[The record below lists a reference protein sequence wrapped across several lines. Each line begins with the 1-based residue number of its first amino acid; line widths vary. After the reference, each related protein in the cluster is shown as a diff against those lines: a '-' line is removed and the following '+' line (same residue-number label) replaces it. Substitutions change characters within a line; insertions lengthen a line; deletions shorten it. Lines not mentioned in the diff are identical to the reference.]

1 MKSTASRFNIGRRLK
16 SDLRSYWWFAL
27 IVLLSMVFLG
37 PTLVFFGLSQSV
49 KTGTLIFTALEFA
62 SGTAYYGLYAL
73 AMLFGAI
80 LALRLSTPQ
89 HKKQQI
95 DHFHSL
101 PMRRSQMMTLNFLTA
116 IILFAAVLAV
126 ICLLTFIIFTIF
138 MTPLPVM
145 IGWTLAHYL
154 QILLFF
160 TASFAITMLAG
171 QLTGHLLAQI
181 EMALLLHFGIP
192 LFALVLNGL
201 FTLEWA
207 TYVRNFIIQKLYLW
221 SLPSAFIN
229 VETSSQF
236 PPAENQQTVTAELI
250 NYFDAP
256 WLPKTVLTCLILVTI
271 LAVLLTY
278 ILYNRRPLERGG
290 QTFVY
295 PLTAYPVKAYLL
307 FVATLAG
314 GLFTVMAIEGG
325 FLVFLVSF
333 LLVGALVHIFCAIAF
348 NRDVRSIGKNIL
360 STVVILVLTFG
371 FYLAVHTDVTGFDDY
386 TPKAEN
392 VTRIDMDMN
401 SAELFN
407 TIQIKERADINHAV
421 ALAKVAKENNLTD
434 SDVNPNHTVSM
445 TFAWYN
451 KNDRPVERQYT
462 IDKTLMDKIYQPLYD
477 SQTYREAYWHDFLQL
492 DAKKE
497 ALDLQFTPYS
507 YGVPDGNPSGADAT
521 TLYDSH
527 NQKHSNA
534 EREAVASELI
544 EALKHDLVARNFSD
558 LNDQAVAFIDLDFV
572 NNRDND
578 QQMTNHLT
586 IQILEGDVHTCA
598 VIEKLRA
605 AGLLPPDVN
614 DSVLTET
621 HSLRILKALESAES
635 AAEPAVA
642 ETKESGSTAEFN
654 EVALITDPA
663 LVREIITEASV
674 RTDHVEDIGLLT
686 DERYLIESPD
696 NPNLFQRVF
705 LKDRIPEAVLDQLK
719 GA

>member
-27 IVLLSMVFLG
+27 IVLLSMIFIG

-49 KTGTLIFTALEFA
+49 KTGTLIFTTLEFA

-80 LALRLSTPQ
+80 LALRLSMPQ

-101 PMRRSQMMTLNFLTA
+101 PVRRSQMMTLNFLTA

-138 MTPLPVM
+138 MKPLPMM

-160 TASFAITMLAG
+160 TASFAITMFAG

-192 LFALVLNGL
+192 LFALVMNGL

-207 TYVRNFIIQKLYLW
+207 TYVSNFFIQKLYLW
-221 SLPSAFIN
+221 SLPTAFIN

-236 PPAENQQTVTAELI
+236 PPAQNQQTVTAELI

-271 LAVLLTY
+271 LAVVLTY
-278 ILYNRRPLERGG
+278 VLYNRRPLERGG
-290 QTFVY
+290 QTFIY
-295 PLTAYPVKAYLL
+295 PHTAYPVKAYLL

-360 STVVILVLTFG
+360 STVVILALTFG
-371 FYLAVHTDVTGFDDY
+371 FYLAVHTDIIGFDDY

-392 VTRIDMDMN
+392 VTHIDMDMN

-407 TIQIKERADINHAV
+407 TIHIKERADINHAV
-421 ALAKVAKENNLTD
+421 ALAKVAKENNLVDKEANTNR
-434 SDVNPNHTVSM
+434 SVSM
-445 TFAWYN
+445 TFTWYN
-451 KNDRPVERQYT
+451 KNDRPVARRYT
-462 IDKTLMDKIYQPLYD
+462 VDKTLMDKIYQPLYD
-477 SQTYREAYWHDFLQL
+477 SQTYREAYWHDFLQINV
-492 DAKKE
+492 KKDITGMQ
-497 ALDLQFTPYS
+497 LTPYS
-507 YGVPDGNPSGADAT
+507 YGVPDGNSSSADAT
-521 TLYDSH
+521 VLYDR
-527 NQKHSNA
+527 QTQEHSNA
-534 EREAVASELI
+534 KHAAAASELI
-544 EALKHDLVARNFSD
+544 TALKHDLVARHFSD

-578 QQMTNHLT
+578 QRATNHLT
-586 IQILEGDVHTCA
+586 IQIFEGDVHSCA
-598 VIEKLRA
+598 AIEKLRA

-614 DSVLTET
+614 ESVLTET
-621 HSLRILKALESAES
+621 HSLRILKAPETTEPDAD
-635 AAEPAVA
+635 PAVA
-642 ETKESGSTAEFN
+642 ETKEVDPTAN
-654 EVALITDPA
+654 LKEVALITDPA
-663 LVREIITEASV
+663 LVREIITKASV
-674 RTDHVEDIGLLT
+674 RIDHVEDIGLLT
-686 DERYLIESPD
+686 DGRYLIESPD
-696 NPNLFQRVF
+696 NPNLYQRAF
-705 LKDRIPEAVLDQLK
+705 LKDHIPKAVLDQMK